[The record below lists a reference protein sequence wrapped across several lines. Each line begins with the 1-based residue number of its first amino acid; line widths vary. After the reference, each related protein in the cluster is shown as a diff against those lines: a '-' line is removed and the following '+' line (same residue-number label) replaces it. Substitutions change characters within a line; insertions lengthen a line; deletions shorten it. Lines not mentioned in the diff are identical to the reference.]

1 MSFNYINE
9 ITSPE
14 NLAKFAD
21 LVKIAGGAGQDVSS
35 AFKVSDRF
43 LGTKPMELCVRAIM
57 SDTNSAEIVKE
68 RYIGLPYDLDAMLA
82 MPKHSLGWTYAKVM
96 STMGYDPQFY
106 PPAKPEMNDEEYVN
120 FRVFK
125 THDIHHILMGFSLN
139 NFGELGVISVT
150 VAQSRFPGF
159 LFIDLLSLLI
169 SFFASDK
176 LTSET
181 SLPEDQIKTLGYKF
195 KLISQGLEIGQSAKT
210 LFPIKWEEYF
220 EHPLDELRK
229 ELNIIP
235 VTTGV
240 YSWYSN
246 PELQSA
252 IAQ

>member
-9 ITSPE
+9 MTSPE

-21 LVKIAGGAGQDVSS
+21 LVKVAAGAGQDVSN

-43 LGTKPMELCVRAIM
+43 LGTKPMELCVRAVM
-57 SDTNSAEIVKE
+57 SEPNSAQIVKE
-68 RYIGLPYDLDAMLA
+68 KYIGTEYDLDLMLA
-82 MPKHSLGWTYAKVM
+82 MPKHSLGWTYAKVI

-106 PPAKPEMNDEEYVN
+106 PAAQPEMNDEEYVH

-125 THDIHHILMGFSLN
+125 THDIHHILTGFSLD

-176 LTSET
+176 LTTET
-181 SLPEDQIKTLGYKF
+181 SLPEEEVRTLGYKF
-195 KLISQGLEIGQSAKT
+195 KLISQGIEMGISAKP
-210 LFPIKWEEYF
+210 LFPVKWEEYF
-220 EHPLDELRK
+220 EHPLDEVRK

-235 VTTGV
+235 ATNGA

-246 PELQSA
+246 PQIQEA
-252 IAQ
+252 MA